1 MAGKGKWAQGIEP
14 RHFNWV
20 IKDQLAVCERP
31 GGFGANHRKVR
42 RSEEIIWI
50 REQGFDFVISLSP
63 GPNNLHSYDELG
75 VRWKHWPLPASDE
88 VPRYL
93 NQSYN
98 ELRRLLTE
106 RRKLILHHDELSDR
120 LTGFLA
126 GYLVWNAMVPEI
138 PRATSMIEHIVGR
151 QMGADGREIV
161 VEAGLL
167 LEARR
172 AAQVDALNQMITPPS
187 DPLSDVTSLPDVDG
201 DGSDGSPA
209 SDG

>member
-1 MAGKGKWAQGIEP
+1 MAGKGKWAQGIQP

-42 RSEEIIWI
+42 RQEEIIWI
-50 REQGFDFVISLSP
+50 REQGFDFAVSLSG
-63 GPNNLHSYDELG
+63 GPNNLHSYDELA
-75 VRWKHWPLPASDE
+75 VRWKHWPLPAPDE
-88 VPRYL
+88 TPRYL
-93 NQSYN
+93 NQSYS

-126 GYLVWNAMVPEI
+126 GYLVWNSMVPEI
-138 PRATSMIEHIVGR
+138 PRAVSMVEHIVGR
-151 QMGADGREIV
+151 QMGTEGRQMV
-161 VEAGLL
+161 VEAGRL

-172 AAQVDALNQMITPPS
+172 IAQAAAAEQMITSPRPPEG
-187 DPLSDVTSLPDVDG
+187 DDG
-201 DGSDGSPA
+201 DDDLTGE
-209 SDG
+209 

>member
-1 MAGKGKWAQGIEP
+1 MAGKGKWAQGIQP

-42 RSEEIIWI
+42 RQEEIIWI
-50 REQGFDFVISLSP
+50 REQGFDFVVSLSS
-63 GPNNLHSYDELG
+63 GPNNLHSYDEAG
-75 VRWKHWPLPASDE
+75 VRWKHWPLPPTDE

-106 RRKLILHHDELSDR
+106 RRKLMFHHDELSDR

-126 GYLVWNAMVPEI
+126 GYLVWNAMVTDI

-151 QMGADGREIV
+151 QMGAEGRQMV
-161 VEAGLL
+161 GEAARLFEVRRIAQS
-167 LEARR
+167 EA
-172 AAQVDALNQMITPPS
+172 VNQMITPAQEPPGPDGGIANA
-187 DPLSDVTSLPDVDG
+187 DPIVDTG
-201 DGSDGSPA
+201 DA
-209 SDG
+209 SA